1 MSEGARI
8 LVRCIQEQVLLVKQ
22 AKHDASGEELIKIR
36 ESFRFG
42 SET

>member
-8 LVRCIQEQVLLVKQ
+8 AVRCIQEQVLLVRQ
-22 AKHDASGEELIKIR
+22 AKNDASGEELIKIR
-36 ESFRFG
+36 ESFRVG